1 LHFVTDDGIVVV
13 EVGKG
18 WRVPISDRGATYR
31 DNRKKQ
37 KAKGKMTTSEYLQTP
52 ETVLPRELAYGVLRV
67 ADSPIVPHQRVVG
80 DLYLALAPFVRDRR
94 LGEVLLAPMDVVL
107 DFDGALVVQP
117 DLLFVA
123 EERRHIVADRVYGAP
138 DLVIEVLSPQP
149 RIGRLDERLGW
160 FARYGVRECW
170 LVNLPTRQV
179 SVLALTPSGV
189 ASRTLVSESEPIPS
203 AVLSGLLL
211 TPLQIFGW

>member
-1 LHFVTDDGIVVV
+1 LHFATDDGIVVV

-18 WRVPISDRGATYR
+18 WLVPISDRGATYW
-31 DNRKKQ
+31 DNPKKQ
-37 KAKGKMTTSEYLQTP
+37 KAKGRMTTAEYLQTP

-67 ADSPIVPHQRVVG
+67 ADSPTVPHQRVVG
-80 DLYLALAPFVRDRR
+80 DLHLALAPFVRDRR

-138 DLVIEVLSPQP
+138 DLVIEVLSPHP

-203 AVLSGLLL
+203 AVLSELSL